1 MQHFYLSPTF
11 DADHVFSDLLGEQG
25 IRHQLDKVV
34 DGVDAGVDRLEPLY
48 LLADCQRVGHVGG
61 EVALVVGHVDDRNG
75 VFLTIVSAVSSQ
87 AMTPD
92 SGLVRINN

>member
-25 IRHQLDKVV
+25 IRDELDKVV
-34 DGVDAGVDRLEPLY
+34 DGVDAGVDRLEPLD
-48 LLADCQRVGHVGG
+48 LLADGQRVGHVGG
-61 EVALVVGHVDDRNG
+61 EVALVVGHVDNCDG
-75 VFLTIVSAVSSQ
+75 VFLTIVSVVSFQ